1 MTRRD
6 LPVFPLVADPVRP
19 EVPRDTPEVS
29 VSIGP
34 VGPEQGPKVA
44 LITLGCDKNTVDSE
58 KILATLVVNGARVS
72 SEIEGSDVILVNTCG
87 FIQSAKEQSL
97 ETILQASEL
106 REKGAIKA
114 LVVVGCMVERYKLEL
129 EMEIPEVDFFLG
141 LTEMGSLIPELR
153 DRGFLDEEV
162 ETIPTMERPL
172 RILEN
177 ESSHTSFLKI
187 SEGCDHTCAFCA
199 IPSFRGLHRSA
210 PLTELVAEAQA
221 LFQQGVQEINIISQD
236 TTWYGRDLR
245 RKDPEAPLLP
255 GLLSALV
262 QDTDIPWLRLFY
274 MYPSGITQDVVELI
288 GSENSI
294 LPYLDMPIQHGSDKI
309 LKSMR
314 RPENQKIIRER
325 VQWLRDLVPDLTLRT
340 TVIVGFPGE
349 TDDDFQRMM
358 DFLEEIAFERVGGF
372 TYSLEDGTD
381 AAEMP
386 GRISESLMRER
397 LEQVMDLQR
406 NISAKK
412 NASLVGSLM
421 EVLVDEILEDS
432 PYFEGKGTFGIAR
445 TKGQATDVDGVTHLD
460 AQDGLKPGE
469 FITVEIQESEEYD
482 LIGRVVD

>member
-325 VQWLRDLVPDLTLRT
+325 VQWLRDLIPDLTL
-340 TVIVGFPGE
+340 
-349 TDDDFQRMM
+349 
-358 DFLEEIAFERVGGF
+358 
-372 TYSLEDGTD
+372 
-381 AAEMP
+381 
-386 GRISESLMRER
+386 
-397 LEQVMDLQR
+397 
-406 NISAKK
+406 
-412 NASLVGSLM
+412 
-421 EVLVDEILEDS
+421 
-432 PYFEGKGTFGIAR
+432 
-445 TKGQATDVDGVTHLD
+445 
-460 AQDGLKPGE
+460 
-469 FITVEIQESEEYD
+469 
-482 LIGRVVD
+482 

>member
-1 MTRRD
+1 
-6 LPVFPLVADPVRP
+6 
-19 EVPRDTPEVS
+19 
-29 VSIGP
+29 
-34 VGPEQGPKVA
+34 
-44 LITLGCDKNTVDSE
+44 
-58 KILATLVVNGARVS
+58 
-72 SEIEGSDVILVNTCG
+72 
-87 FIQSAKEQSL
+87 
-97 ETILQASEL
+97 
-106 REKGAIKA
+106 
-114 LVVVGCMVERYKLEL
+114 
-129 EMEIPEVDFFLG
+129 
-141 LTEMGSLIPELR
+141 
-153 DRGFLDEEV
+153 
-162 ETIPTMERPL
+162 
-172 RILEN
+172 
-177 ESSHTSFLKI
+177 
-187 SEGCDHTCAFCA
+187 
-199 IPSFRGLHRSA
+199 
-210 PLTELVAEAQA
+210 
-221 LFQQGVQEINIISQD
+221 
-236 TTWYGRDLR
+236 
-245 RKDPEAPLLP
+245 
-255 GLLSALV
+255 
-262 QDTDIPWLRLFY
+262 LFY

-294 LPYLDMPIQHGSDKI
+294 LPYLDMPIQHGSDRI

-358 DFLEEIAFERVGGF
+358 DFLEEISFERVGGF
-372 TYSLEDGTD
+372 TYSLEDGTA
-381 AAEMP
+381 AAEMS
-386 GRISESLMRER
+386 GRVPESLMRER

-482 LIGRVVD
+482 LIGRVVT